1 MLGSRVTSHPFL
13 ILPQTFLAESRTLL
27 RFSLLSALGHIAAL
41 TMLVTWTGG
50 RALIQP
56 PLQVITV
63 ELSQI
68 EHPQPRT
75 LPRVAEPQVQKQTR
89 RILSHAQTR
98 PTATLQPQPA
108 AAVPTR
114 SAATVTAKA
123 GLVQGPSHGF
133 AGGADAAVSAV
144 AEPAPPGTAITTTPS
159 ISTVPHYVETSIRA
173 TDKATIRTGYLQ
185 RCRTLIE
192 RHKEYPVMA
201 RKGMIEGTV
210 VIRGT
215 LAQAGVL
222 RQCIIFR
229 SSGSGLLDNA
239 ALRAVRNVD
248 RFPQLPSELQDSEL
262 VFELPIS
269 FRLSAE

>member
-1 MLGSRVTSHPFL
+1 MANAAVTASYGNEL
-13 ILPQTFLAESRTLL
+13 YDILFGYAFKYSGVPES
-27 RFSLLSALGHIAAL
+27 GD
-41 TMLVTWTGG
+41 G
-50 RALIQP
+50 
-56 PLQVITV
+56 
-63 ELSQI
+63 
-68 EHPQPRT
+68 
-75 LPRVAEPQVQKQTR
+75 R
-89 RILSHAQTR
+89 RITEIY
-98 PTATLQPQPA
+98 PATNPN
-108 AAVPTR
+108 R
-114 SAATVTAKA
+114 YK
-123 GLVQGPSHGF
+123 
-133 AGGADAAVSAV
+133 ADASDSKTYQINTGWTKLGVN
-144 AEPAPPGTAITTTPS
+144 
-159 ISTVPHYVETSIRA
+159 RA
-173 TDKATIRTGYLQ
+173 GFLQ
-185 RCRTLIE
+185 LCRTLIE